1 MKAKKL
7 LNMNMVGLVFLT
19 AAFAVSLYR
28 VMTLTKQ
35 TTSTDN
41 QKIVT
46 ILHWQLEAGYR
57 ASLDRVIAEYNN
69 LPRVKAAGVIVRQ
82 MGVTERVYSQFLNIH
97 LLSGTAPD
105 LSEKGMASMTG
116 GDYTGRFYEPL
127 SNYATAPNPYN
138 NEQTLPKDMDP
149 ELRKV
154 LETSPW
160 RDTFV
165 DGMRGGW
172 DDKLQDY
179 YAVPTSLFG
188 AIRLYYNIPMFAQAK
203 GMIRQAMAAEPRPKW
218 FADVILHK
226 DAEGKEAGFVTLD
239 EGFGRWAASDEVPNT
254 LGRLMVLCR
263 AIRQMSMDIGNSK
276 LVPISGSLYSAN
288 MFGGQF
294 VVPFTYSMSEQ
305 LDFNG
310 DSSVTAMEAYA
321 GYQRGVWNFKD
332 PRIVGYFDCVR
343 AICEQFPV
351 GFLGLDREQAMR
363 RFADRNAS
371 MIATG
376 AWDAGGIFQQ
386 AEGVPVTDKTRIYP
400 GDTVTEVNGVK
411 RLNFKFKVGIMPFPM
426 PATGERWG
434 NVTTHVRISEA
445 GTNAGASYALYQRS
459 RNKEWAIDFLQYL
472 TSYSVNQKFN
482 RGADWIPCIVGTT
495 PAGQMRPFTPNP
507 QGVTSG
513 ARLEFAA
520 GGANFWTVF
529 QGQLWNYELG
539 EIPYDQL
546 VGQVIDAMNND
557 RTGLARY
564 WYDTWDKDRAATR
577 NQDRMLAVYAMR
589 MLTQPDADAMAKYK
603 RGLLASVIA
612 DNGTKIK
619 QMWHAQFPDKPFPQ
633 F

>member
-7 LNMNMVGLVFLT
+7 LNMNMVGLVFLA
-19 AAFAVSLYR
+19 AAFAISVYR

-57 ASLDRVIAEYNN
+57 DSLDRVIAEYNN
-69 LPRVKAAGVIVRQ
+69 LPRVKEAGVIVRQ
-82 MGVTERVYSQFLNIH
+82 MGVTERVYAQFLNIH

-154 LETSPW
+154 LETGPW

-179 YAVPTSLFG
+179 YSIPTSLFG
-188 AIRLYYNIPMFAQAK
+188 SYRLYYNIPMLRQARQ
-203 GMIRQAMAAEPRPKW
+203 MIRDAMASDPHPAW
-218 FADVILHK
+218 FADVILRKNADGK
-226 DAEGKEAGFVTLD
+226 DAGFVSLD
-239 EGFGRWAASDEVPNT
+239 DGFRQWAAGDDVPDT
-254 LGRLMVLCR
+254 LGRLMVVCR
-263 AIRQMSMDIGNSK
+263 AIRQMSVDTGNSK
-276 LVPISGSLYSAN
+276 LVPIAGSSYSAGI
-288 MFGGQF
+288 FTGQF
-294 VVPFTYSMSEQ
+294 VVPFTYGMSRQ

-343 AICEQFPV
+343 VICEQFPV

-363 RFADRNAS
+363 RFADKNAS

-386 AEGVPVTDKTRIYP
+386 AEGTPVTETTRVYP
-400 GDTVTEVNGVK
+400 GDTVTEINGEK

-426 PATGERWG
+426 PAAGERWG
-434 NVTTHVRISEA
+434 EVTSHVRISEA
-445 GTNAGASYALYQRS
+445 GTNAGANYGLYQRS
-459 RNKEWAIDFLQYL
+459 LNKEWAIDFLQYL

-495 PAGQMRPFTPNP
+495 PAGQMRPFTPDP
-507 QGVTSG
+507 RGVLGG

-539 EIPYDQL
+539 EIKYDQL
-546 VGQVIDAMNND
+546 VGQVTDAMAND

-564 WYDTWDKDRAATR
+564 WYDTWDTDRTATR

-589 MLTQPDADAMAKYK
+589 MLTQPSADATAKYK

-612 DNGTKIK
+612 NNGTSVK
-619 QMWHAQFPDKPFPQ
+619 QMWHAQFPDKPFPR